1 MCYNDDDGD
10 VIWTSSAVHDEVH
23 DPCQIIKRWS
33 LYYRC
38 AHIEDRI
45 LNMAHYHRFVLGVDI
60 N

>member
-10 VIWTSSAVHDEVH
+10 VIWTSSAVHDEV
-23 DPCQIIKRWS
+23 QYIKRWS

-45 LNMAHYHRFVLGVDI
+45 LNMAHYHRFVLDVDI